1 MKSRWFRLMG
11 HEPIFDNSN
20 LRALLPTQKQKV
32 EQWSWRWDRRASRDS
47 ASQEVAPR
55 FTSRLSHSEHRYL
68 PMFRM
73 DLLFPV
79 RAFAGFRERPAM
91 ARPPARRVGRA
102 IRPRRVS
109 LWRRLW
115 AKPAPVGRLHGA
127 SQSAG
132 EEHRRRLFVEAP
144 EAWPGGS

>member
-1 MKSRWFRLMG
+1 MKSRWFRLIG

-20 LRALLPTQKQKV
+20 LRALLPAQKQKV

-68 PMFRM
+68 SMFRM

-79 RAFAGFRERPAM
+79 RAFARFRERPDYGAATSLSSWPSNSSTTGFTLAPTM
-91 ARPPARRVGRA
+91 GKASTGWTASRSFAISGRR
-102 IRPRRVS
+102 
-109 LWRRLW
+109 
-115 AKPAPVGRLHGA
+115 A
-127 SQSAG
+127 SPTA
-132 EEHRRRLFVEAP
+132 FC
-144 EAWPGGS
+144 